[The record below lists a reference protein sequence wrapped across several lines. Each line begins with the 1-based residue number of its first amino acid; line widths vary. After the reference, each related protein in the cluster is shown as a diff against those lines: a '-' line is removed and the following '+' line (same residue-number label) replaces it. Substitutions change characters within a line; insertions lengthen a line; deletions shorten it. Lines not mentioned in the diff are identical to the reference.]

1 MCLLDISKSYD
12 NYLLKFYKKGEWNK
26 DNIKKIGQFQKV
38 FFKLLKI
45 FKIMIETKYYHIDSA
60 DMIYETMK
68 SLDSSLWSKCHSIR
82 GIASGI

>member
-1 MCLLDISKSYD
+1 
-12 NYLLKFYKKGEWNK
+12 
-26 DNIKKIGQFQKV
+26 
-38 FFKLLKI
+38 
-45 FKIMIETKYYHIDSA
+45 MIETKYYHIDSNF